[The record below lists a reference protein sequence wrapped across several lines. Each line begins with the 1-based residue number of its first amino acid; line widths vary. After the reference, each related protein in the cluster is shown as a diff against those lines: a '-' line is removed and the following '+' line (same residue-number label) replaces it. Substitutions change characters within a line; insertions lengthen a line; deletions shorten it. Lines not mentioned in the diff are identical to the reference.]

1 MQRAAKT
8 KDAMPTTIIV
18 VSDDGDLGAILV
30 GATVGAIVGLLGT
43 LIAGSKGI
51 AEPRGLLPPNRA
63 KLALNC
69 PLATL
74 AVRLCE

>member
-1 MQRAAKT
+1 MQRAAKK
-8 KDAMPTTIIV
+8 KDAMPTTIIA
-18 VSDDGDLGAILV
+18 VSDDGDLGAIFG
-30 GATVGAIVGLLGT
+30 GATVGAIVGLLGM

-51 AEPRGLLPPNRA
+51 AEPRGEMPPNRA